1 MKKVIA
7 PILAAIL
14 IMGLAACSVV
24 DNIVGEVLG
33 GLNSSQSSSD
43 MGGNMPGGNGYM
55 PGGNT
60 QGESSGMSGGID
72 LAAVTEEDVKPI
84 VDVFAGVVA
93 ENFGIDADFENG
105 KSAIINPKDG
115 SKKILDL
122 SPYYREDGSRDLS
135 SFPGYES
142 DPTDASY
149 FEVLNYKSLSELC
162 AYLDEYMLPEIYE
175 SYVADNF
182 SEVDGVLYLVRGG
195 RGYGAVTCGNIT
207 SVTPGSDSLEVIAE
221 RQLFEEP
228 DGLYILTLKE
238 IGGRLKIVSALEE
251 EAKG

>member
-14 IMGLAACSVV
+14 IMGLAACSIV

-93 ENFGIDADFENG
+93 EDFGVDVDFENG

-135 SFPGYES
+135 SFPGYEP
-142 DPTDASY
+142 DPADASY

-182 SEVDGVLYLVRGG
+182 SEVDGVL
-195 RGYGAVTCGNIT
+195 
-207 SVTPGSDSLEVIAE
+207 
-221 RQLFEEP
+221 
-228 DGLYILTLKE
+228 
-238 IGGRLKIVSALEE
+238 
-251 EAKG
+251 